1 MCKSMLAN
9 IKNQSAIASVGETPD
24 LGMMPTK
31 VSCID
36 IDKHDRRRF
45 EKKD

>member
-1 MCKSMLAN
+1 MCESMLAN
-9 IKNQSAIASVGETPD
+9 IKSHSAIASVGETPD

-36 IDKHDRRRF
+36 LDRHDKRRF
-45 EKKD
+45 ERKD

>member
-9 IKNQSAIASVGETPD
+9 IKNQSAIASVRETPD

-36 IDKHDRRRF
+36 IDKHEGRRF